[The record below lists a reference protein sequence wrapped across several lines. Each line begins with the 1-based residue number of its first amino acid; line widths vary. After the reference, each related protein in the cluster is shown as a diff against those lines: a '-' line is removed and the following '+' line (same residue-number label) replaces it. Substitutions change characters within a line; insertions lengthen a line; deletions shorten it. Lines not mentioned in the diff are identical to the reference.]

1 MAKVYLTSFGNN
13 LGRPDRYHALLSV
26 DELPNPVRI
35 APDTWSFESQA
46 DEKMLEQLAALA
58 ETQEVVK
65 AIIHLVAALL
75 KIQPTLHLAI
85 GCKSGRHRSTIVCE
99 LVKRALHG
107 QSVIARVT
115 HRDSQP
121 RFA

>member
-75 KIQPTLHLAI
+75 KIQPTSIDDRLRARQA
-85 GCKSGRHRSTIVCE
+85 GAARPKRDRSRHT
-99 LVKRALHG
+99 
-107 QSVIARVT
+107 
-115 HRDSQP
+115 P
-121 RFA
+121 